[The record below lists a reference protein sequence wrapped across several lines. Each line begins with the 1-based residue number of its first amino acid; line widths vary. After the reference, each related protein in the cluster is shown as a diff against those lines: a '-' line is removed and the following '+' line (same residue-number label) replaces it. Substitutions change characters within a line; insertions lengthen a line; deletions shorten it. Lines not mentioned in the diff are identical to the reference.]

1 MPGKRKSS
9 VITDAVLIVVGGA
22 DQLLADQITLDR
34 FPIRM
39 GRGRENDL
47 VLSHALVSRVHCELF
62 ERDGKLF
69 VRDLDSTNGTFVG
82 SRPIQESPLRPGD
95 LLTVG
100 IVTFRA
106 VYGGFDFESSLS
118 NGSLSPEL
126 ETEVAPCDSHRES
139 VPVAVDAGSTFM
151 NAVPARHHAAPL
163 AEAYPL
169 IESFPHAP
177 GENPPASPFPRRAK

>member
-22 DQLLADQITLDR
+22 DQLLSDQITLDR
-34 FPIRM
+34 LPIRM

-47 VLSHALVSRVHCELF
+47 VLSHALVSRAHCELF

-82 SRPIQESPLRPGD
+82 SRPVQESPLRPGD

-106 VYGGFDFESSLS
+106 VYGGFDFESSLG
-118 NGSLSPEL
+118 NGTFAADLD
-126 ETEVAPCDSHRES
+126 TEVERCES
-139 VPVAVDAGSTFM
+139 ILDTVPVAVDAAASLLDV
-151 NAVPARHHAAPL
+151 APPRRHAAPL

-169 IESFPHAP
+169 VETFPLGPA
-177 GENPPASPFPRRAK
+177 ENPSSSPFPRRAK